1 MAKISGIPSAVTCDD
16 GAGSPQ
22 VITNDV
28 TEISW
33 SSPQV
38 LEDVTGL
45 NSVAIERLKLLG
57 DFTGEMT
64 GWFNVAGNMSHAVF
78 KTIWSSNTPR
88 TLAIGIGTGPAATIT
103 AEVLL
108 SDYSMSVQ
116 DGKVV
121 WKVPFALQNGIA
133 PAWS

>member
-1 MAKISGIPSAVTCDD
+1 MAKISGIPTSVSIDD

-33 SSPQV
+33 SSPNV
-38 LEDVTGL
+38 LEDITGL
-45 NSVAIERLKLLG
+45 DKVAVERLHLLG
-57 DFTGEMT
+57 DFTGELT
-64 GWFNVAGNMSHAVF
+64 GWFNTASNMSHAVF
-78 KTIWSSNTPR
+78 KTIWSSTIASR
-88 TLAIGIGTGPAATIT
+88 TLAIGLPGATLT

-108 SDYSMSVQ
+108 SDYSMSVN

-121 WKVPFALQNGIA
+121 WKVPFALANGA
-133 PAWS
+133 YPVWS

>member
-1 MAKISGIPSAVTCDD
+1 MAKISGIPTSVSIDD

-57 DFTGEMT
+57 DFTGEIT
-64 GWFNVAGNMSHAVF
+64 GWFNTAGNMSHAVF
-78 KTIWSSNTPR
+78 KTLWSSSVAR
-88 TLAIGIGTGPAATIT
+88 TLAIGLPGATLT

-108 SDYSMSVQ
+108 SDYSMSVA
-116 DGKVV
+116 DGKLV
-121 WKVPFALQNGIA
+121 WKVPFSLQNGAA
-133 PAWS
+133 PVWS